1 MSDTSI
7 INTANKTNNI
17 EYGMLTHSQNIYNC
31 IVVIDKNNNYL
42 FILDDKRC
50 LFWMQND
57 TLPYDKVNM
66 ITIRI

>member
-1 MSDTSI
+1 
-7 INTANKTNNI
+7 
-17 EYGMLTHSQNIYNC
+17 MLTHSQNIYNC

-50 LFWMQND
+50 LLWMKND

-66 ITIRI
+66 ITMRIY